1 MNQVHYSKK
10 RQAQVVNNPDGVKS
24 IERAVAPIRLQNDFS
39 TERFIRLVLL
49 FEEIERGGIEK
60 RRPELVEQDPNEER
74 ENAKLM
80 DLRICAKCVDFYLK
94 MKLY

>member
-1 MNQVHYSKK
+1 M
-10 RQAQVVNNPDGVKS
+10 KS
-24 IERAVAPIRLQNDFS
+24 IQRAVAPVRLQNDFA

-74 ENAKLM
+74 KDAEFM
-80 DLRICAKCVDFYLK
+80 DLRLCAKCVDFT
-94 MKLY
+94 